1 MAIETAR
8 RLVPS
13 TRRSSGRAIAIR
25 STNRPIAVITVRK
38 TSQRA
43 TSSLGV
49 VAVPAIDGTWNCG
62 GGPAF
67 GPIAKVYA
75 PWTGCPSTEIARQ

>member
-1 MAIETAR
+1 MATETAR

-25 STNRPIAVITVRK
+25 SAKRPIAIITVRNA
-38 TSQRA
+38 SQRA

-49 VAVPAIDGTWNCG
+49 VAVCAIDGTGNCG
-62 GGPAF
+62 WGPGF
-67 GPIAKVYA
+67 GPIAKVKA
-75 PWTGCPSTEIARQ
+75 PWTGCPSTEMARQ

>member
-1 MAIETAR
+1 MAIDTAR
-8 RLVPS
+8 RLVPA
-13 TRRSSGRAIAIR
+13 TRRRSGRAIAIR
-25 STNRPIAVITVRK
+25 STKRPIAIITLRK
-38 TSQRA
+38 SSQRA

-49 VAVPAIDGTWNCG
+49 VAVSATDGTGNWGC
-62 GGPAF
+62 GPAF